1 MLDSQPDEALA
12 PPHSLTFEEAFTR
25 LGAMVETLESGGLP
39 LDQAARMF
47 EEGMALVRRCGQL
60 LDETELRIAEIRES
74 ANAPAS
80 STTTP
85 GAPEGFPGATWR
97 RRPWMTTG
105 NRRKTSPMT
114 ISPC

>member
-1 MLDSQPDEALA
+1 MLDSQPGEALP

-60 LDETELRIAEIRES
+60 LDETELRIGEIREN
-74 ANAPAS
+74 ANTPAS
-80 STTTP
+80 DTP
-85 GAPEGFPGATWR
+85 AAPGGLSWSDLEAPPLDDEWE
-97 RRPWMTTG
+97 PEEDLP
-105 NRRKTSPMT
+105 NDD
-114 ISPC
+114 